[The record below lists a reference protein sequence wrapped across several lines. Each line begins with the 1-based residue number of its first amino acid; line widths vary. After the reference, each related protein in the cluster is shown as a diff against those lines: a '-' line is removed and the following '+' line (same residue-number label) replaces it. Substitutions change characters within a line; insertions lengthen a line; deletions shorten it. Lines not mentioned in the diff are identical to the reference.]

1 MNDDSIEAPKVVKPK
16 KSYRTLVLFLLTV
29 VYGFNFIDRQI
40 VGILAPFI
48 QADLDL
54 TNTQL
59 GLLIGL
65 AFAAFYTIMG
75 IPLAFLA
82 DKMNRVTL
90 LSIALATWSG
100 FTALTGFAQ
109 NFLHIALARI
119 GVGVGEAGGSPPSH
133 SMISD
138 FYDKNERAGALGVYS
153 LGIPFGI
160 MAAYFLTASL
170 LGADPNTVNWRRIFI
185 ILGLTGIALALV
197 VKLVIRE
204 PRRGAMESA
213 TKVPSGYISIPD
225 AIAQA
230 DLVPR
235 YLIFGGL
242 ALIVLAVWQTG
253 SQNFLRLPLALPFL
267 ISFPF
272 VIRRLDMWTKVF
284 VAIGYG
290 VVLSL
295 TWYAG
300 NMNVLGVVIL
310 LPLLLTMFLLSIQPG
325 VLTILSIKSWWWM
338 ALGIAFASFAS
349 YAVSGFQTKFLR
361 LLDPEFNFR
370 TIIIWIGI
378 INGTFYVAGTYFGA
392 KLVDWRSKTD
402 IRAYGTIPAI
412 SILLAFPLA
421 IAAFWAPTVV
431 LHLVIGA
438 ALQLCLGVYL
448 GPSFAIAQTLAPI
461 SLRAM
466 STALFFFVLNMIA
479 LGGGPTFAGFMIDV
493 FLKEGGGELNA
504 TRMAMYVTFGAYV
517 IAFFFYMMV
526 RVTLPKD
533 WAAAE
538 ARNEVKTKT

>member
-1 MNDDSIEAPKVVKPK
+1 MQNADNAKPK
-16 KSYRTLVLFLLTV
+16 KSYRTMVLLLLTL

-82 DKMNRVTL
+82 DRMNRVTL
-90 LSIALATWSG
+90 LSVAVAVWSG
-100 FTALTGFAQ
+100 FTALTGYSQ

-138 FYDKNERAGALGVYS
+138 FYNKNERAGALGIYS
-153 LGIPFGI
+153 LGIPLGI
-160 MAAYFLTASL
+160 MSAYFLTASL

-185 ILGLTGIALALV
+185 ILGLTGIALAAL

-204 PRRGAMESA
+204 PQRGAMETS
-213 TKVPSGYISIPD
+213 TKLPSGYISIKAAMEQANLPIR
-225 AIAQA
+225 IA
-230 DLVPR
+230 V
-235 YLIFGGL
+235 FGTM
-242 ALIVLAVWQTG
+242 ALL
-253 SQNFLRLPLALPFL
+253 L
-267 ISFPF
+267 
-272 VIRRLDMWTKVF
+272 
-284 VAIGYG
+284 
-290 VVLSL
+290 
-295 TWYAG
+295 
-300 NMNVLGVVIL
+300 VLGVLTGKAHWLTLVL
-310 LPLLLTMFLLSIQPG
+310 GLPFVLTLFLLSIQPG
-325 VLTILSIKSWWWM
+325 VMTILSIKSWWWM

-421 IAAFWAPTVV
+421 MAAFWAPTVV
-431 LHLVIGA
+431 MHLAIGA

-461 SLRAM
+461 NLRAM

-479 LGGGPTFAGFMIDV
+479 LGGGPTFAGGMIDV
-493 FLKEGGGELNA
+493 FLNRGAEELDA
-504 TRMAMYVTFGAYV
+504 TRMAMYVTFGAY
-517 IAFFFYMMV
+517 ILAFFFYMLV

-538 ARNEVKTKT
+538 VRNEAQAFD